1 MRDLPRG
8 TQVADPWRPV
18 AFVYG
23 AVTLSGLPF
32 LTGSTSDR
40 LSDSTGTLQG
50 PAISSYNPHS
60 ETAATY
66 RAEWVWA
73 IPVSLATT
81 QGIFSFPPATE
92 MFQFAGL
99 PPLDLCVQ
107 SRVNWA

>member
-23 AVTLSGLPF
+23 AVTLSGPPF

-40 LSDSTGTLQG
+40 LCNSTGTLQG
-50 PAISSYNPHS
+50 LAIGSYNPHS

-66 RAEWVWA
+66 RAELGLGYSRFA
-73 IPVSLATT
+73 RHYSGNIL
-81 QGIFSFPPATE
+81 FS
-92 MFQFAGL
+92 
-99 PPLDLCVQ
+99 
-107 SRVNWA
+107 SSY